1 MVGALGT
8 AGCGAKPQGQG
19 GDGGSG
25 SGSGS
30 GGSTY
35 AIGGTI
41 TGLTGTGLVLH
52 NGSEDL
58 PVPAGATSFS
68 FTTKVASGGRLR
80 GERDHRAE
88 RAHPDL
94 HGDEWLGNCQPRR
107 YHERGDHLHALMRP
121 AEVHPGA
128 G

>member
-35 AIGGTI
+35 AVGGTI

-58 PVPAGATSFS
+58 PVPAGATSFA
-68 FTTKVASGGRLR
+68 FTTKVASG
-80 GERDHRAE
+80 
-88 RAHPDL
+88 
-94 HGDEWLGNCQPRR
+94 
-107 YHERGDHLHALMRP
+107 
-121 AEVHPGA
+121 A
-128 G
+128 GYAVSVTTEPSGPTQTCTVTNGSGIVSLADITNVAITCTP